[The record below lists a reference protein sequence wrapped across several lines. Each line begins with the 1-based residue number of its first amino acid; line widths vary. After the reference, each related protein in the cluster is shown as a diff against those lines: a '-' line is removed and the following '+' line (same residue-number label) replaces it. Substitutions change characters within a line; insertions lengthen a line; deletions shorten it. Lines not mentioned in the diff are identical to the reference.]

1 MSNKSYIELRA
12 ELEALEDQLETA
24 RKAEFADVVTEVR
37 QRVQDFGLTARDIF
51 GSEPRTIPRHRRTP
65 PTAKY
70 RHPDT
75 GHTWSGR
82 GRQPKWIAQAAD
94 REQYRVA

>member
-37 QRVQDFGLTARDIF
+37 QRVQEFGLTAADIF
-51 GSEPRTIPRHRRTP
+51 GSLPRAGQRSRRAP
-65 PTAKY
+65 AAVRY
-70 RHPDT
+70 RDPDT
-75 GHTWSGR
+75 GRTWSGR
-82 GRQPKWIAQAAD
+82 GRQPQWIAQAAD